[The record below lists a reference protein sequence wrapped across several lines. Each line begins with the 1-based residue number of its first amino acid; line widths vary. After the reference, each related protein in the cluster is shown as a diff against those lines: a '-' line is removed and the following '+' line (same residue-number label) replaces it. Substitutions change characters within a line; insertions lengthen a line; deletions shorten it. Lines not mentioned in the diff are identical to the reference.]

1 LERAPVLGVFKTAWE
16 KQQETTMRGMIIG
29 IGMVAIVGM
38 AIAQPV
44 SAEEVYVSGDRGGVA
59 IGVDS
64 GYRHRDRDR
73 VVERRVIRDRDFA
86 RGDCRTTIIK
96 RDGFVKKIRR
106 CD

>member
-1 LERAPVLGVFKTAWE
+1 
-16 KQQETTMRGMIIG
+16 MRGMIVG

-38 AIAQPV
+38 AIVQPV
-44 SAEEVYVSGDRGGVA
+44 SAEEVYVSGGRDGISV
-59 IGVDS
+59 GVDG

-73 VVERRVIRDRDFA
+73 YVERRVIHHRAFA
-86 RGDCRTTIIK
+86 RGECRTTIIK